1 MNRKTTTPLAV
12 ALALTMGASLAH
24 AGATAQEVERLGRDL
39 TPVGAEKA
47 ASKDGA
53 IPAWDG
59 GLTKAPAGFDAKKGY
74 ADPFASEKPLF
85 TITGENA
92 QQYAEKLS
100 PGQLAMLKKYP
111 TLRMNV
117 YPTHRTAALP
127 QAQYDDVKKNAAATE
142 LISGGNGVAKSG
154 TSSVPF
160 PFPKAGEDL
169 LWNHNFRWRG
179 GSVERESSWYVVQP
193 SGANFRVATTDRFVF
208 ENAGYLDSKRDN
220 MNFVWSGYYRMPATL
235 EGTILLVWDT
245 IDQGKEARSG
255 WIYNA
260 GQRRVRRV
268 PDLCCDFSADGTEGL
283 RFTDQ
288 YDAWNGTTD
297 RYSWKLV
304 GKKEMYIP
312 YNDYKLSDKSLKPAD
327 VLKPGHV
334 NSDLLR
340 YELHRV
346 WVVEGTLKEGKRHVF
361 AKRVMYF
368 DEDSYQVAAA
378 DLYDSRNQLWRYQ
391 ETFAMQY
398 YDVNVP
404 WYSGIGFY
412 DLNSGAYTL
421 AFTSF
426 EEKSAPVF
434 GVRGKLADFQPDA
447 LRRMGTK

>member
-1 MNRKTTTPLAV
+1 MQKTIITLAV
-12 ALALTMGASLAH
+12 ALALAAP
-24 AGATAQEVERLGRDL
+24 AAYAKATAQEVEKLGRDL
-39 TPVGAEKA
+39 TPVGAEKGA
-47 ASKDGA
+47 NKDGS

-59 GLTKAPAGFDAKKGY
+59 GLAGAPAGFDAKKGY

-85 TITGENA
+85 SITGQNA
-92 QQYAEKLS
+92 QQYADKLS
-100 PGQLAMLKKYP
+100 PGQLAMLKKFP
-111 TLRMNV
+111 TLKLNV

-127 QAQYDDVKKNAAATE
+127 ANVYDDVKKNATNAE
-142 LISGGNGVAKSG
+142 LTSGGNGVAKSG
-154 TSSVPF
+154 TSAVPF

-169 LWNHNFRWRG
+169 LWNHSFRWRG

-193 SGANFRVATTDRFVF
+193 SGQSFRVATTDRFVF
-208 ENAGYLDSKRDN
+208 ENAGYLDAKRDN
-220 MNFVWSGYYRMPATL
+220 MNFVWMGYYRMPATL

-245 IDQGKEARSG
+245 IDQSKESRSG

-288 YDAWNGTTD
+288 YDAWNGTTE
-297 RYSWKLV
+297 RYDWKLV

-312 YNDYKLSDKSLKPAD
+312 YNDYKLTDKSLKTAD

-334 NSDLLR
+334 NPDLLR

-346 WVVEGTLKEGKRHVF
+346 WVVEGNLKPGKRHVF

-368 DEDSYQVAAA
+368 DEDTYQLAAA
-378 DLYDSRNQLWRYQ
+378 DLYDSRGQLWRFQ

-398 YDVNVP
+398 YDVKVP

-421 AFTSF
+421 AFTNF
-426 EEKSAPVF
+426 EEKAAPVF

>member
-1 MNRKTTTPLAV
+1 MFNKTVITLAV
-12 ALALTMGASLAH
+12 ALAFAASPLAF
-24 AGATAQEVERLGRDL
+24 AGATAQEVERLGKDL

-47 ASKDGA
+47 GNKEGT

-59 GLTKAPAGFDAKKGY
+59 GLTKAPAGFDPKKGY
-74 ADPFASEKPLF
+74 ADPYASDKPLF
-85 TITGENA
+85 TITAQNA
-92 QQYAEKLS
+92 SQYADKLS
-100 PGQLAMLKKYP
+100 PGQMAMLKKHP
-111 TLRMNV
+111 TFKLNV
-117 YPTHRTAALP
+117 YPSRRSAALP
-127 QAQYDDVKKNAAATE
+127 QAVYDDIKKNAAQAQLT
-142 LISGGNGVAKSG
+142 SGGNGVANSG
-154 TSSVPF
+154 TSAIPF
-160 PFPKAGEDL
+160 PFPKAGEDA

-193 SGANFRVATTDRFVF
+193 NGSNFRVATTDRFVF
-208 ENAGYLDSKRDN
+208 ENAGYLDTRRDN
-220 MNFVWSGYYRMPATL
+220 MNFVWMGYYRLPATL

-255 WIYNA
+255 WLYNA

-268 PDLCCDFSADGTEGL
+268 PELCCDFSADGTEGL

-297 RYSWKLV
+297 RYTWKLA

-312 YNDYKLSDKSLKPAD
+312 SNAYKLSDKSLKAAD

-334 NSDLLR
+334 NTDLVR
-340 YELHRV
+340 YELRRV
-346 WVVEGTLKEGKRHVF
+346 WVVEGNLKEGKRHVF

-368 DEDSYQVAAA
+368 DEDTFQLAAA
-378 DLYDSRNQLWRYQ
+378 DLYDSRGQLWRFQ
-391 ETFAMQY
+391 ETYAMQY

-404 WYSGIGFY
+404 WYSGMSFY

-421 AFTSF
+421 AFASF
-426 EEKSAPVF
+426 EDKAAPVF

-447 LRRMGTK
+447 LRRMGSK

>member
-1 MNRKTTTPLAV
+1 MTQRTIPMLTL
-12 ALALTMGASLAH
+12 ALALAFAAPAAL
-24 AGATAQEVERLGRDL
+24 AGATAQEVERLAKDL
-39 TPVGAEKA
+39 TPVGAERA
-47 ASKDGA
+47 GNKDGS

-59 GLTKAPAGFDAKKGY
+59 GLAKAPAGFDAKKGY
-74 ADPFASEKPLF
+74 ADPFGAEKPLF
-85 TITGENA
+85 TITSQNA
-92 QQYAEKLS
+92 AQYAEKLS

-111 TLRMNV
+111 SLRLAV
-117 YPTHRTAALP
+117 YPGHRTAALP
-127 QAQYDDVKKNAAATE
+127 QAAYDDVRKNAAAAE
-142 LISGGNGVAKSG
+142 LTPGGNGVAHSG
-154 TSSVPF
+154 TSTVPF

-208 ENAGYLDSKRDN
+208 ENAGYLDTRRDN
-220 MNFVWSGYYRMPATL
+220 MNFVWMGYYRAPATL

-255 WIYNA
+255 WLYNA
-260 GQRRVRRV
+260 GQRRVRRI
-268 PDLCCDFSADGTEGL
+268 PDLCCDYSADGTEGL

-297 RYSWKLV
+297 RYTWKLV

-312 YNDYKLSDKSLKPAD
+312 YNVYRLTDKSLKPAD

-346 WVVEGTLKEGKRHVF
+346 WVAEGTLKAGKRHVI

-368 DEDSYQVAAA
+368 DEDTFQVAAA
-378 DLYDSRNQLWRYQ
+378 DLYDARGQLWRYQ

-421 AFTSF
+421 AFASF

>member
-1 MNRKTTTPLAV
+1 
-12 ALALTMGASLAH
+12 
-24 AGATAQEVERLGRDL
+24 
-39 TPVGAEKA
+39 
-47 ASKDGA
+47 
-53 IPAWDG
+53 
-59 GLTKAPAGFDAKKGY
+59 
-74 ADPFASEKPLF
+74 
-85 TITGENA
+85 
-92 QQYAEKLS
+92 
-100 PGQLAMLKKYP
+100 
-111 TLRMNV
+111 
-117 YPTHRTAALP
+117 
-127 QAQYDDVKKNAAATE
+127 
-142 LISGGNGVAKSG
+142 
-154 TSSVPF
+154 
-160 PFPKAGEDL
+160 
-169 LWNHNFRWRG
+169 
-179 GSVERESSWYVVQP
+179 
-193 SGANFRVATTDRFVF
+193 
-208 ENAGYLDSKRDN
+208 

-334 NSDLLR
+334 NPDLLR

-398 YDVNVP
+398 YDANVP

>member
-1 MNRKTTTPLAV
+1 MITKTTITL
-12 ALALTMGASLAH
+12 ALAFALATPAAF
-24 AGATAQEVERLGRDL
+24 AGATAQEVERLGKDL

-47 ASKDGA
+47 GNKEGT

-74 ADPFASEKPLF
+74 ADPYAADKPLF
-85 TITGENA
+85 TITAQNA
-92 QQYAEKLS
+92 AQYADKLS
-100 PGQLAMLKKYP
+100 PGQMAMLKKHP
-111 TLRMNV
+111 TFKLNV
-117 YPTHRTAALP
+117 YPSRRSAALP
-127 QAQYDDVKKNAAATE
+127 QGVYDDIRKNAAQAQLT
-142 LISGGNGVAKSG
+142 SGGNGVAGSG
-154 TSSVPF
+154 TSSLPF
-160 PFPKAGEDL
+160 PFPKAGEDA
-169 LWNHNFRWRG
+169 LWNHSFRWRG

-193 SGANFRVATTDRFVF
+193 SGSNFRVATTDRFVF
-208 ENAGYLDSKRDN
+208 ENAGYLDTKRDN
-220 MNFVWSGYYRMPATL
+220 MNFVWTGYYRAPATL

-255 WIYNA
+255 WLYNA

-268 PDLCCDFSADGTEGL
+268 PELCCDFSADGTEGL

-297 RYSWKLV
+297 RYTWKLV

-312 YNDYKLSDKSLKPAD
+312 SNVYKLSDKSLKAAD

-334 NSDLLR
+334 NTDLVR
-340 YELHRV
+340 YELRRV
-346 WVVEGTLKEGKRHVF
+346 WVVEGNLKEGKRHVF
-361 AKRVMYF
+361 AKRTMYF
-368 DEDSYQVAAA
+368 DEDTFQLAAA
-378 DLYDSRNQLWRYQ
+378 DLYDSRGQLWRFQ
-391 ETFAMQY
+391 ETYAMQY

-404 WYSGIGFY
+404 WYSGMSFY

-421 AFTSF
+421 AFASF
-426 EEKSAPVF
+426 EDKMPPVF